1 MWADDLVLFSESDHG
16 LNSMLD
22 KLSIYNEKNKLELN
36 IDKTK
41 CLTFNKTGR
50 LIKRIFKYRDTKLEI
65 VREFKYLGFLITPSG
80 EITTGLHDL
89 KDRAGKS
96 FFKLKARM
104 GEMFYK
110 HILTSLK
117 LFDTLLKPILLYMSD
132 FWGCLKMPKNNPIE
146 IFQNK
151 FLKQLLGVQI
161 QTTNIG
167 VLLETGSLPLSIF
180 AKKMCIGN
188 WSRITRDNCNKIL
201 QQSYQNMACY
211 NLEWHSKICE
221 ELSGVGLFEL
231 FITRQDNISVENIAF
246 KRFVDIFH
254 QNSFAEIKSEN
265 SKLRTYG
272 LLKTEIGCEK
282 YLSEIT
288 SVNERRSL
296 TKFRL
301 SNDTLMI
308 KKGRHLGLEKKFRL
322 CKFCSQVEDE
332 LHFLIKCK
340 TFEIFRQELFKT
352 VQRKVYNFTHLSEK
366 AKFLT
371 LLINPKIMH
380 YTCKY
385 VHRTLEIREF
395 LIKEPKNNI

>member
-180 AKKMCIGN
+180 AKKN
-188 WSRITRDNCNKIL
+188 VYRKL
-201 QQSYQNMACY
+201 ESYN
-211 NLEWHSKICE
+211 
-221 ELSGVGLFEL
+221 
-231 FITRQDNISVENIAF
+231 
-246 KRFVDIFH
+246 
-254 QNSFAEIKSEN
+254 
-265 SKLRTYG
+265 
-272 LLKTEIGCEK
+272 
-282 YLSEIT
+282 
-288 SVNERRSL
+288 
-296 TKFRL
+296 
-301 SNDTLMI
+301 
-308 KKGRHLGLEKKFRL
+308 
-322 CKFCSQVEDE
+322 
-332 LHFLIKCK
+332 
-340 TFEIFRQELFKT
+340 
-352 VQRKVYNFTHLSEK
+352 
-366 AKFLT
+366 
-371 LLINPKIMH
+371 
-380 YTCKY
+380 
-385 VHRTLEIREF
+385 
-395 LIKEPKNNI
+395 